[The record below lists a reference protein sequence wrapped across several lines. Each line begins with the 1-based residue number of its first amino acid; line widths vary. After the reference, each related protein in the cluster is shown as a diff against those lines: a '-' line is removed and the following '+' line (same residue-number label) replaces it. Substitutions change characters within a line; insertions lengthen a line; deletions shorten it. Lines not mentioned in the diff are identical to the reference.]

1 MRYLLI
7 ILALLLLPV
16 LAFTQSAKKY
26 FSAGEKFQEAGNVK
40 DAIENYSKAVE
51 VDPNYEKAYLARAG
65 LYEKEGKKTEA
76 LEDFK
81 KLIVFSPKDKELY
94 YNAGRLSMSLQN
106 YKDADQYFRKALER
120 DKGYKEA
127 IDLEIEVIHK
137 TKDFAYGLTVAE
149 MDLSVKETAQS
160 FYNHAVMYDSLGK
173 YVEATKEY
181 KQSKFFMS
189 KFIPAYVGLAL
200 VLIKQNKA
208 PEALT
213 VCETALTKEP
223 NNTDVFCARAKVYV
237 ATNDFQNALNDITKV
252 VIANP
257 SVSNYKLRAHI
268 YSKLGQFQNAVNDY
282 SQSLKLDDK
291 DIDAYLARAAA
302 NEQIQ
307 NYKQAVADYNKIAT
321 LTEGNSKMEA
331 LVKESKKK
339 VFELSRE
346 SNKPEIDITSPTV
359 DKGSIKIGTDKD
371 TLVLKGV
378 VQDESGITSIT
389 INNSAA
395 QFDKDASN
403 PTFTVKI
410 SGLTKVNELV
420 VLATDAY
427 NNVKNSVFKLEK
439 TETNKPIV
447 AVETPA
453 ASSDNEIFMETAGA
467 EMYIQ
472 GSIKDESFIQSIVI
486 EGVQASFSNTDLN
499 PNFSAQISVAN
510 KNKIAI
516 TVTDINGNVN
526 IQNYTLNRSGTDAG
540 KNNPMG
546 NTWVV
551 FIENSKYQAFSS
563 LEGPAKDVT
572 MMKSALANYKFNK
585 ILHKKDMTKQEMEK
599 FFSIELRDYVKNNN
613 IQSLL
618 VWYAGHGK
626 YVSPTGYWVPVDG
639 KSDDEFSYFG
649 INNLKAA
656 MQSYSAKLKH
666 TLVITDA
673 CESGATFLLAMR
685 GAEADPRCEKTEL
698 LTSKSA
704 QVLTS
709 AGYELASDNSQF
721 TKTFANTLI
730 NNPDACISIDK
741 VAKKVISAVAVGGN
755 QAPKFGKIK
764 DLEDENGT
772 FFFMKK

>member
-1 MRYLLI
+1 MRYLSI
-7 ILALLLLPV
+7 VLALLLLPV
-16 LAFTQSAKKY
+16 LAFSQSAKKY
-26 FSAGEKFQEAGNVK
+26 FSAAEKFQEAGNVK
-40 DAIENYSKAVE
+40 DAIENYSKAIGM
-51 VDPNYEKAYLARAG
+51 DPNYEKAYLARAA

-81 KLIVFSPKDKELY
+81 KLLVFSPKDKELY
-94 YNAGRLSMSLQN
+94 YNAGRLSMALLN
-106 YKDADQYFRKALER
+106 YKDADQFFRKALER
-120 DKGYKEA
+120 DKSYKEV

-189 KFIPAYVGLAL
+189 KFIPSYVGLAL
-200 VLIKQNKA
+200 VLIKQNKV

-213 VCETALTKEP
+213 VCETALTKDP
-223 NNTDVFCARAKVYV
+223 NNVDVFCARAKVYV
-237 ATNDFQNALNDITKV
+237 ANNDFQNALNDITKV
-252 VIANP
+252 IIANP
-257 SVSNYKLRAHI
+257 TIPNYKLRGHI
-268 YSKLGQFQNAVNDY
+268 YVKLGQFQNAVNDY

-291 DIDAYLARAAA
+291 DIDAYFARAAA
-302 NEQIQ
+302 AEQFQ
-307 NYKQAVADYNKIAT
+307 NYKQAVSDYNKIAT

-346 SNKPEIDITSPTV
+346 SNKPEIEITSPKV
-359 DKGSIKIGTDKD
+359 EKGSIKIGTDKD

-378 VQDESGITSIT
+378 VKDESGIRSIT
-389 INNSAA
+389 INNLVA
-395 QFDKDASN
+395 QFDKDALN
-403 PTFTVKI
+403 PTFTVI
-410 SGLTKVNELV
+410 ITGLTKVNELV
-420 VLATDAY
+420 VLATDVY
-427 NNVKNSVFKLEK
+427 DNIKNSVFKLEK
-439 TETNKPIV
+439 TESNKPII

-453 ASSDNEIFMETAGA
+453 ASSDNEIFMETTGA

-472 GSIKDESFIQSIVI
+472 GSIKDESLI
-486 EGVQASFSNTDLN
+486 ESVVVEGIQASFSNTQLN

-510 KNKIAI
+510 KNKISI
-516 TVTDINGNVN
+516 TVTDIHGNVN

-540 KNNPMG
+540 TNNPMG

-551 FIENSKYQAFSS
+551 FIENSKYQSFAS

-572 MMKSALANYKFNK
+572 MMKAALANYKFNK

-618 VWYAGHGK
+618 IWYAGHGK
-626 YVSPTGYWVPVDG
+626 YVSPTGYWVPVDA

-656 MQSYSAKLKH
+656 MQSYSNKLKH

-685 GAEADPRCEKTEL
+685 GVEGDPRCEKTEL

-721 TKTFANTLI
+721 TKTFASTLI
-730 NNPDACISIDK
+730 NNKDACISIDK
-741 VAKKVISAVAVGGN
+741 VAKKVISAVSAGGN